1 LSPRPYR
8 LGQRRTANEAT
19 RSRIVAAARE
29 LLAAPVGPAEFSVDA
44 VARQAQVARMT
55 VYYQFGSR
63 AGLLEAIYDDLA
75 SRGGIGELPHA
86 FQQPNPLQA
95 LADFIAV
102 FVRFWASER
111 LLIRRLQVLAAS
123 DPELQKVSR
132 EEWRRQGLC
141 VIVERLAAMPD
152 GPAVASKTAAVDLL
166 HMLTSFQVY
175 EQLASAGHS
184 AQEVTILLQRLGR
197 AALGTSPGPE
207 QAGQSG

>member
-1 LSPRPYR
+1 LNPRPYR

-29 LLAAPVGPAEFSVDA
+29 LLATPKGPGEFSVDA
-44 VARQAQVARMT
+44 VARQAEVARMT

-63 AGLLEAIYDDLA
+63 AGLLEAVYDDLA
-75 SRGGIGELPHA
+75 SRGGIGDLPGA
-86 FQQPNPLQA
+86 FQQPDPLRA
-95 LADFIAV
+95 LADFIGV

-111 LLIRRLQVLAAS
+111 PVIRRLQVLAAS

-132 EEWRRQGLC
+132 EEWRRQGLR

-152 GPAVASKTAAVDLL
+152 GPAVGSKAAAVDLL

-175 EQLASAGHS
+175 EQLAVAGHS
-184 AQEVTILLQRLGR
+184 PEEITALLRQLGL
-197 AALGTSPGPE
+197 AALGVSPARG
-207 QAGQSG
+207 